1 MNARTNGSL
10 EISNYIK
17 IDVFSC
23 LDKAI
28 RVNDLVYM
36 YV

>member
-10 EISNYIK
+10 EISNYVK

-28 RVNDLVYM
+28 RA
-36 YV
+36 